1 MKLARIGAPGEE
13 RTAIIDDND
22 ILRDASSIVP
32 DLTPKTLSEGAL
44 AKLRAV
50 DAATLPIAP
59 KGIRI
64 GSPIGE
70 SRNFICIGTNYS
82 DAVKVGAEPPK
93 EPIVFNKAPSCIV
106 GPDDDVLI
114 PKGSSRTDWEVE
126 LAIVIG
132 KTADRIA
139 VEDAEGHILGYCLCN
154 DVSEREYQ
162 FDRGG
167 TWSKGK
173 GFPTFGPLGPWL
185 VTPDSIDTT
194 AIKLGI
200 SVNGMPMQLGYT
212 STFIFPPADVVAYL
226 SQIMLLQPGDVITTG
241 TPRAVFTGEKMFL
254 KAGDVMA
261 LHATGLGS
269 QRQLCRQ
276 A

>member
-1 MKLARIGAPGEE
+1 MKLARIGAPGQE
-13 RTAIIDDND
+13 RTAILDGNG

-32 DLTPKTLSEGAL
+32 DLTPGSLMAGAL
-44 AKLRAV
+44 NALCAV
-50 DAATLPIAP
+50 DAATLPAAP
-59 KGIRI
+59 VGIRI

-82 DAVKVGAEPPK
+82 DTVKAGAEPPK
-93 EPIVFNKAPSCIV
+93 EPIVFNKAPSCVV
-106 GPDDDVLI
+106 GPNDDVLI

-126 LAIVIG
+126 IAIVIG

-139 VEDAEGHILGYCLCN
+139 AGNADEYILGYCLCN

-185 VTPDSIDTT
+185 VTPDSIDVTS
-194 AIKLGI
+194 IELGV
-200 SVNGMPMQLGYT
+200 SVNGVPMQLG
-212 STFIFPPADVVAYL
+212 STETLMFPPAQIVTYL
-226 SQIMLLQPGDVITTG
+226 SQIMILQPGDVITTG
-241 TPRAVFTGEKMFL
+241 TPRTVFTGEKFFL
-254 KAGDVMA
+254 KAGDVMD
-261 LHATGLGS
+261 LHATGLGA
-269 QRQLCRQ
+269 QRQVCRQ